1 MCSSQWVRRGNQTVG
16 RELTSDGIKEL
27 DWLKRLLQMRVL
39 ITKTPTKTLKLKNM
53 KTLAKT
59 LFASALTAIF
69 MTSTAM
75 TTFATRI
82 DKQPVESAAPMTF
95 NKVKVS
101 GNVKVILVQGKRE
114 HIEVINGDY
123 NPDKT
128 SIKRLGY
135 TLIINSTEANR
146 VTVLVSVNDLQRI
159 DASDKAIVKTDG
171 KFDVKY
177 LQVFLK
183 DDAKATVKA
192 NTESMYT
199 YIKDHADLKLSG
211 TTADHNLVKDDISK
225 LDTDHLVA
233 LKTTTTPLN
242 QIMVAA
248 NKKN

>member
-1 MCSSQWVRRGNQTVG
+1 
-16 RELTSDGIKEL
+16 
-27 DWLKRLLQMRVL
+27 
-39 ITKTPTKTLKLKNM
+39 M

-59 LFASALTAIF
+59 LFASALTLVFIA
-69 MTSTAM
+69 STAM
-75 TTFATRI
+75 TTFANDGDT
-82 DKQPVESAAPMTF
+82 KTVEVAAPMTF

-101 GNVKVILVQGKRE
+101 GNVKVVLVQGKKER
-114 HIEVINGDY
+114 IEVVNGDY
-123 NPDKT
+123 NLDKT

-135 TLIINSTEANR
+135 TLIINSTEANQI
-146 VTVLVSVNDLQRI
+146 TVLVSLNDLQRI

-211 TTADHNLVKDDISK
+211 TTADHNVVKDDISK
-225 LDTDHLVA
+225 LDMDNLVA

-242 QIMVAA
+242 QVMVAA

>member
-1 MCSSQWVRRGNQTVG
+1 
-16 RELTSDGIKEL
+16 
-27 DWLKRLLQMRVL
+27 
-39 ITKTPTKTLKLKNM
+39 M

-59 LFASALTAIF
+59 LFASALTLVFI
-69 MTSTAM
+69 TSTAI
-75 TTFATRI
+75 TTFANGI
-82 DKQPVESAAPMTF
+82 DTKTVEVAVPMTF

-101 GNVKVILVQGKRE
+101 GNVKVVLVQGKKER
-114 HIEVINGDY
+114 IEVINGDY
-123 NPDKT
+123 NLDKT

-135 TLIINSTEANR
+135 TLIINSTEANQI
-146 VTVLVSVNDLQRI
+146 TVLVSLNDLQRI

-211 TTADHNLVKDDISK
+211 TTADHNVVKDDISK
-225 LDTDHLVA
+225 LDMDNLVA
-233 LKTTTTPLN
+233 LKTTTNPLN